1 VAQAGWKGLENG
13 NLLREAAHTFGVFVT
28 VDSNLVHQQQLP
40 RFDIAVIVLQARKNR
55 LVDLQPLVSTL
66 LRAIDVA
73 SPTTPTVVRAE

>member
-1 VAQAGWKGLENG
+1 
-13 NLLREAAHTFGVFVT
+13 